1 MTLEQIK
8 IRQEQ
13 LNEYL
18 LVVLQQSVNT
28 VDYIAGKG
36 DEKEEPLTPMKEP
49 NGLLEQLTY
58 QQDRTERLIS
68 HLSNNHNRLS
78 SYTFTPVPCETASYN
93 TECVGKVSVY

>member
-8 IRQEQ
+8 NRQEQ

-28 VDYIAGKG
+28 VDYIAGKE
-36 DEKEEPLTPMKEP
+36 DIKEEISPEIPT
-49 NGLLEQLTY
+49 NGLLEQLSY
-58 QQDRTERLIS
+58 QQDRTERLIT

-78 SYTFTPVPCETASYN
+78 SYTFTPTPVPFETASYEGS
-93 TECVGKVSVY
+93 TERVSVY